1 MCFKIYELTS
11 FSNLQEYEDKVAKLK
26 EEYHEAMK
34 KYKASG
40 GGIEASSSSVKS
52 KSKSSPKKSAPQVK
66 NPISKEFIEDS
77 DSSDSGSDKKSKVS
91 IKTILELI
99 TE

>member
-1 MCFKIYELTS
+1 MCFKSFEFTY

-26 EEYHEAMK
+26 EGYHEAMK
-34 KYKASG
+34 TYKASG
-40 GGIEASSSSVKS
+40 GGLETSSSSVKS
-52 KSKSSPKKSAPQVK
+52 NSKSSPKKSAPQVK

-77 DSSDSGSDKKSKVS
+77 DSSDSGSDKKSKVN
-91 IKTILELI
+91 IYQNFVLI